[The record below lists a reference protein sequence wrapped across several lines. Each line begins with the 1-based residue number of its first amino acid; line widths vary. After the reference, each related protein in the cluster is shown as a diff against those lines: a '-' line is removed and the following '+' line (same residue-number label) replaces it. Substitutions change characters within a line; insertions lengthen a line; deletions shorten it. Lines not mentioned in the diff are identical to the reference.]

1 MEPEIGAREKVG
13 RERLQKVLA
22 QAGVASRRH
31 AEQLIAAGRV
41 TVNGNI
47 VTALGT
53 KISREDRIKVDG
65 RAISQSESLHYYLL
79 NKPASVITSASD
91 PQGRPTV
98 LDLMKDVPVRVYPVG
113 RLDYDTSGLLVLT
126 NDGELAYRLMH
137 PSYEIEKTYRVLVQ
151 GPLSINALKTLR
163 QGVQLEDGIT
173 APAKVKRVNI
183 VSKGTSVKSKNN
195 KNNYDNKD
203 SKGNKGNYDNKDN
216 KSNEGKHL
224 EVLEV
229 TIHEGRNR
237 QIRRMFAAI
246 GFPAVKLERIRLG
259 TLTLE
264 KSLRSGTYRVLTREE
279 VKELRSQVKLS
290 T

>member
-1 MEPEIGAREKVG
+1 VEPENRAPEKEG

-41 TVNGNI
+41 TVNGNRI
-47 VTALGT
+47 SALGT
-53 KISREDRIKVDG
+53 KVSREDRIQVDG
-65 RAISQSESLHYYLL
+65 RAISRSESLHYYLL
-79 NKPASVITSASD
+79 NKPVSVITSVSD

-98 LDLMKDVPVRVYPVG
+98 LDLIKDVPVRVYPVG
-113 RLDYDTSGLLVLT
+113 RLDYDTSGLLLLT

-137 PSYEIEKTYRVLVQ
+137 PSYEIEKTYRAWVQ
-151 GPLSINALKTLR
+151 GQLSINALKTLC

-173 APAKVKRVNI
+173 APAKVKHVNI
-183 VSKGTSVKSKNN
+183 VSKGTRVKSKNN
-195 KNNYDNKD
+195 KDNK
-203 SKGNKGNYDNKDN
+203 SIKGNNDNKVR

-224 EVLEV
+224 EILEI

-237 QIRRMFAAI
+237 QIRRMFAAV
-246 GFPAVKLERIRLG
+246 GFPVVKLERIGFG

-264 KSLRSGTYRVLTREE
+264 NSLRSGTYRILTREE
-279 VKELRSQVKLS
+279 VKELRSQVRLS